1 MNKKTRQEL
10 INSGNIHIINIMDI
24 INSGFAGINKQ
35 GTIVDRRT
43 DNNAVPIQKNKMFT
57 APEPKKVRLFK
68 DLTKEDAVLIAGAYV
83 GFEIKKPAF
92 FKTSNICIIDEE
104 SRFEIEIDTK
114 RTRISATC
122 EDDDREVVV
131 LGYFEEARKKAYEL
145 GYLFE

>member
-10 INSGNIHIINIMDI
+10 INSGNIHMINIMDI